1 MSALFD
7 MTGKVAIVTGGN
19 RGLGKA
25 IALGLAQAGAG
36 VVVASRT
43 LSMCEAVADE
53 IRTLGREALPVACEM
68 GSWEDI
74 DRLVAQTYER
84 FGRCDV
90 VVNNAGIS
98 QAFMPLFDT
107 SSELMDEVYAINVK
121 GPMHLARLVAR
132 RMGQTGGGSIIN
144 ILTVGALR
152 GVGNLGMYCSSK
164 AALHVLTRVMAE
176 EWAPLGVRVNAIAP
190 GTFLSDMMYDLE
202 KAIPGFI
209 QHAAE
214 QAIQKRA
221 GNPEELVGAVVFL
234 ASNAS
239 SYVTA
244 QTLSVCGGYT

>member
-1 MSALFD
+1 MSTLFD
-7 MTGKVAIVTGGN
+7 LTGKVAIVTGGN

-25 IALGLAQAGAG
+25 IALGLARAGAD
-36 VVVASRT
+36 VVVTSRT
-43 LSMCEAVADE
+43 LSTCTAVAE
-53 IRTLGREALPVACEM
+53 AISRTGRAAIPVACEL
-68 GSWEDI
+68 GRWDDI
-74 DRLVAQTYER
+74 DRLVSQTYAR

-90 VVNNAGIS
+90 VVNNAGMA
-98 QAFMPLFDT
+98 QPMLPLFDT
-107 SSELMDEVYAINVK
+107 SNEFMDEVHAVNVK
-121 GPMHLARLVAR
+121 GPIHLARLAAR
-132 RMGQTGGGSIIN
+132 RMGEAGGGSIIN

-152 GVGNLGMYCSSK
+152 GVGNMGVYCASK

-190 GTFLSDMMYDLE
+190 GTFLTDMMYELE
-202 KAIPGFI
+202 AATPGFI

-221 GNPEELVGAVVFL
+221 GNPEEIVGAVVFL